1 MELTNSNSNIPNI
14 TYVPTGEE
22 TRTRSFIANVF
33 LLMFVALGVSALVA
47 WQFSVNTQLMSY
59 LVTPVGLTGLGKI
72 TLFAPLGFVLI
83 MSFAYQRLSST
94 ALMALFMAYS
104 VINGITFSFILL
116 TYTPGSVLGCFLSA
130 SAMFGVMAVMG
141 YTTNQDLTKFGR
153 ILMMGVI
160 GVLIAMVI
168 NFFLHSSQ
176 LDYIISIIG
185 VMVFTALTAYDVQKL
200 KRIGEGLEYDGQ
212 GVSANNVKKM
222 SILGALTLYLDFKDV
237 VKLAN
242 MVKKTVYKKP
252 FFFYLP
258 RILLCSISSKIK
270 GAGSS
275 SHFKN
280 CLPEDEPHRMQLKKD
295 PFSFM

>member
-1 MELTNSNSNIPNI
+1 MELTNRNSDNITNI

-22 TRTRSFIANVF
+22 VRTRSFIANVF
-33 LLMFVALGVSALVA
+33 LLMFVALGVSALFA

-59 LVTPVGLTGLGKI
+59 LVSPVGLTGLGKV
-72 TLFAPLGFVLI
+72 TLFAPLAFVLI
-83 MSFAYQRLSST
+83 MSFGFQRLSST
-94 ALMALFMAYS
+94 ALMALFMAYA

-116 TYTPGSVLGCFLSA
+116 AFTPGSVLGCFLSA

-168 NFFLHSSQ
+168 NYFLHSSQ

-200 KRIGEGLEYDGQ
+200 KRIGEGFEYNGQ

-222 SILGALTLYLDFKDV
+222 SILGALTLYLDFINIF
-237 VKLAN
+237 L
-242 MVKKTVYKKP
+242 
-252 FFFYLP
+252 F
-258 RILLCSISSKIK
+258 LL
-270 GAGSS
+270 
-275 SHFKN
+275 
-280 CLPEDEPHRMQLKKD
+280 RM
-295 PFSFM
+295 FGNRRG

>member
-1 MELTNSNSNIPNI
+1 MDLLNRNANI
-14 TYVPTGEE
+14 TNISYVPTGEE

-33 LLMFVALGVSALVA
+33 LLMFIALGVSALFA
-47 WQFSVNTQLMSY
+47 WQFSANEQLLAY
-59 LVTPVGLTGLGKI
+59 LIAPTGLTALGKI

-83 MSFAYQRLSST
+83 MSFAYQRLSAT
-94 ALMALFMAYS
+94 ALMALFIAYA
-104 VINGITFSFILL
+104 VINGISFSFILL
-116 TYTPGSVLGCFLSA
+116 AFTPGSVLGCFLSA

-200 KRIGEGLEYDGQ
+200 KRIGEGIEYEG
-212 GVSANNVKKM
+212 GVAANDVKKM
-222 SILGALTLYLDFKDV
+222 SILGALTLYLDFINIF
-237 VKLAN
+237 L
-242 MVKKTVYKKP
+242 
-252 FFFYLP
+252 F
-258 RILLCSISSKIK
+258 LL
-270 GAGSS
+270 
-275 SHFKN
+275 
-280 CLPEDEPHRMQLKKD
+280 RM
-295 PFSFM
+295 FGNRRN

>member
-1 MELTNSNSNIPNI
+1 MELTNKNSNISNI
-14 TYVPTGEE
+14 SYVPIGEE

-33 LLMFVALGVSALVA
+33 LLMFIALGVSALFA
-47 WQFSVNTQLMSY
+47 WQFSVNEQLLAY
-59 LVTPVGLTGLGKI
+59 LITPTGLTGLGKI

-94 ALMALFMAYS
+94 ALMALFIAYAI
-104 VINGITFSFILL
+104 INGITFSFILL
-116 TYTPGSVLGCFLSA
+116 AFTPGSVLGCFLSA

-200 KRIGEGLEYDGQ
+200 KRIGEGLEYNSDA
-212 GVSANNVKKM
+212 VSANNVKKM
-222 SILGALTLYLDFKDV
+222 SILGALTLYLDFINIF
-237 VKLAN
+237 L
-242 MVKKTVYKKP
+242 
-252 FFFYLP
+252 F
-258 RILLCSISSKIK
+258 LL
-270 GAGSS
+270 
-275 SHFKN
+275 
-280 CLPEDEPHRMQLKKD
+280 RM
-295 PFSFM
+295 FGNRRS